1 MANER
6 RETHAGDAY
15 ERSELVEEQWED
27 SSSEKVISV
36 TVAQNL
42 LQDPTSMMLDNTTSR
57 YLQMVNHKWGRIAD
71 VSEGQDIMECES
83 LSMGFKDTISRV
95 NGSSMIDSDV
105 IQASTKLL
113 EAFLTSVKNSHDLNT
128 CF

>member
-1 MANER
+1 MGGFQFGKGYQCYSSPEFTPRPNVNDVGQHNFKIS
-6 RETHAGDAY
+6 TDHQIG
-15 ERSELVEEQWED
+15 LV
-27 SSSEKVISV
+27 
-36 TVAQNL
+36 N
-42 LQDPTSMMLDNTTSR
+42 
-57 YLQMVNHKWGRIAD
+57 RIAD